1 MMALTEKLFLIT
13 FLQVS
18 ISQAQLQFLRL
29 TVPALRGSCVV
40 IPCTFS
46 NREPPAAPEELS
58 INWYLQKGPSLV
70 YSSKSTD
77 PVPPEYRGRTD
88 FVGDLKSGNCSLRI
102 NHVRGEDAEDYY
114 PWIHPLTSKIETY
127 RVTVSDRPEEI
138 SLGELGEMTEGV
150 PVTITCSAVHTC
162 PSSPP
167 TLTWDWKDRNVHN
180 YPEDLSNGRWKVVS
194 EMYYTP
200 MAEDHGK
207 PLQCTASYTETIT
220 SKRNITMAI
229 QYPPKNTAV
238 VIHGNATFREGDRV
252 TLSCSAVGNPDVS
265 NYSWYVGHD
274 EKPSLGHGQEL
285 TVNSIAW
292 NSGPY
297 SCAATN
303 AVGSGKSAPLNLTI
317 EHAPKEIQ
325 VIVRPSPVEGT
336 PLTLTC
342 MVNSSNPTV
351 TNYTWYKDDHLMHE
365 NSSELQWQEVTS
377 EHSGLYHCMAHN
389 NLGSSPSA
397 PVNVSVHYS
406 PKGTHIYTTKTNLQ
420 EREMMQLK
428 CNTSSSNPAVD
439 HYVWFKNGIQLQN
452 RSEKDLIIENVMPDD
467 SGDYQCEAHNTVGN
481 SSSPQITIKVNVEWS
496 TLPFKSFATLGV
508 TIALLLLL
516 LLALFI
522 FFWTRRNKEEKTDQ
536 SHSIPKVPEEQ
547 VVYVTINH
555 SKERRSQKRKVPS
568 DDFVTYAAVRR
579 DPDSDGAYAEVRK
592 PRRTPKQE
600 EEAIYAT
607 DLKFNRPTTN
617 GSESRNV
624 NDDFVE
630 YAAVKR

>member
-317 EHAPKEIQ
+317 EH
-325 VIVRPSPVEGT
+325 
-336 PLTLTC
+336 
-342 MVNSSNPTV
+342 
-351 TNYTWYKDDHLMHE
+351 
-365 NSSELQWQEVTS
+365 
-377 EHSGLYHCMAHN
+377 
-389 NLGSSPSA
+389 
-397 PVNVSVHYS
+397 S

-592 PRRTPKQE
+592 PRRTPKKQE